1 MLGGK
6 DEAVGETEWEKRL
19 KWVIGVR
26 LLVAVLFLGS
36 AAILQLKE
44 ESPYPTE
51 PLFFLLAL
59 TFALSCL
66 YLILLPRVRSL
77 DNFAGIQFI
86 CDLFLST
93 GLVHYTGGIES
104 PLTFIYI
111 FPILASGTLLGRR
124 EALLLASLGS
134 ILFGILVNLESY
146 LIIPRVGYSVSLYLS
161 PESVLFRVFINIA
174 AFLLV
179 ALLSSHLAER
189 LREAGRQL
197 EAQQTDFRNL
207 QTLYQDVIA
216 NIPSGI
222 MTLDLQG
229 RIIAFNATAE
239 RITGFETS
247 DVIGFRSEEV
257 GLAGFPGLKTLSPGD
272 GGPTSGGAYEALI
285 TQGDGTMIPI
295 GVNYSPLRDG
305 EGTLRG
311 VVAIF
316 QDLTDRRQMEEQ
328 LRHADRL
335 AAVGRL
341 AASIAHE
348 VRNPLAAISGS
359 IQLLH
364 EELKGQGHKRLLGV
378 ILREAERLKLI
389 TGQFLDQV
397 RMPGPGGRGCDLV
410 TTLEETLFLLQQ
422 SEECHPGIYLDFDK
436 RVQTLPVVA
445 DRDRL
450 KQIFWNIGLNALQ
463 SMPQGGTLRV
473 VVSEEEELGLVEFRD
488 SGEGLPGD
496 QLSMI
501 FEPFYTTKTRGT
513 GLGLGI
519 AKRLVEDLGGRLEV
533 QSPSEGG
540 AVFQVFLRRDLELQ
554 SGAVSSPPISAI
566 GNPR

>member
-6 DEAVGETEWEKRL
+6 DDGVGETDWERRL

-36 AAILQLKE
+36 AVILQLKE
-44 ESPYPTE
+44 EPPYPTE

-59 TFALSCL
+59 TFGLSCL
-66 YLILLPRVRSL
+66 YLLLLPRVTSRAG
-77 DNFAGIQFI
+77 FAGIQFAS
-86 CDLFLST
+86 DLFLST

-104 PLTFIYI
+104 PLTFVYI
-111 FPILASGTLLGRR
+111 FPILGAGTLLGRR
-124 EALLLASLGS
+124 AALFLASLGS

-146 LIIPRVGYSVSLYLS
+146 LIIPRIGYSVTLYLS
-161 PESVLFRVFINIA
+161 PGSVLFRVFINIA
-174 AFLLV
+174 AFFLV

-189 LREAGRQL
+189 LREAGRQI
-197 EAQQTDFRNL
+197 EAHQTDLRNL
-207 QTLYQDVIA
+207 KTLYQDVIA

-229 RIIAFNATAE
+229 QIIAFNATAE
-239 RITGFETS
+239 RITGFSTS
-247 DVIGFRSEEV
+247 EVIGFQSEGV
-257 GLAGFPGLKTLSPGD
+257 GLGGFPGLKTLSRDD
-272 GGPTSGGAYEALI
+272 GLPASGGAYEALF
-285 TQGDGTMIPI
+285 TQRDGTVIPI

-316 QDLTDRRQMEEQ
+316 QDLTERRQMEEQ

-335 AAVGRL
+335 AAVARL

-364 EELKGQGHKRLLGV
+364 EELKGRGHKRLLGV

-397 RMPGPGGRGCDLV
+397 RMPGPAGRGCDLV
-410 TTLEETLFLLQQ
+410 ITLEETVFLLQQ
-422 SEECHPGIYLDFDK
+422 SEEYHPGIHLQLY
-436 RVQTLPVVA
+436 RGVETLPVMA

-463 SMPQGGTLRV
+463 SMPHGGTLRV
-473 VVSEEEELGLVEFRD
+473 MVSEDEDLGVVEFRD
-488 SGEGLPGD
+488 SGEGIPGD
-496 QLSMI
+496 QLSRI

-519 AKRLVEDLGGRLEV
+519 AKRLVEDLG
-533 QSPSEGG
+533 
-540 AVFQVFLRRDLELQ
+540 
-554 SGAVSSPPISAI
+554 
-566 GNPR
+566 